1 MTKFAAL
8 RESIKKKKRLAVMFS
23 GGLDSALLCLISKET
38 LGENTIAVNIDSPV
52 TPSFEKVQ
60 AADVAE
66 EIGINLLTV
75 KLDELKDADFSS
87 NPPDRCYICRKI
99 RQRTVKKALSGSG
112 FDVVADGVNLDDLS
126 DYRPGIKAADE
137 DGIWHP
143 FAEHGFSKSEL
154 RDAAKDFGLSVWNKE
169 PSPCMCTRFAYG
181 MLIEHS
187 DIEKLDKF
195 EEYLRKLCKG
205 PLRVRCFPLGICL
218 IETNDFKS
226 ILNNRTGIADMM
238 RRSGFVFAGLDIE
251 GFVSGKMNRLL
262 NSPDDKIHKGARKM
276 AKCAKTAASKDAK
289 PAAKKS
295 GCAKS
300 AKGCGAK
307 KKA

>member
-1 MTKFAAL
+1 MKKIAAL

-23 GGLDSALLCLISKET
+23 GGLDSSLLCLIAKKT
-38 LGENTIAVNIDSPV
+38 LGENAIAVNIDSPV
-52 TPSFEKVQ
+52 TPSHEK
-60 AADVAE
+60 DLVAHVAR
-66 EIGINLLTV
+66 EIDIKLLTI
-75 KLDELKDADFSS
+75 KLDELNDIYFSL

-99 RQRTVKKALSGSG
+99 RQRAAREALSGSG
-112 FDVVADGVNLDDLS
+112 FEIVADGVNLDDLS

-143 FAEHGFSKSEL
+143 FAEHELSKSEL
-154 RDAAKDFGLSVWNKE
+154 RQAAKELGLSVWNNE

-181 MLIEHS
+181 MSLKHA
-187 DIEKLDKF
+187 DIEKLDSA

-218 IETNDFKS
+218 IETNDFNS
-226 ILNNRTGIADMM
+226 ILNNRTVIADMM

-262 NSPDDKIHKGARKM
+262 NSPDDKIHKEARKM
-276 AKCAKTAASKDAK
+276 AKCAKTAATKDAK

-300 AKGCGAK
+300 AKNCGTK